1 MYNNLFAQKDFED
14 LNGMDEEEHLID
26 VDKNMGMDSNEFEM
40 NASTSADDL
49 DKELTEW
56 RKLSDQKDNSIPNFF
71 KTCDTTSSPTSSTP
85 IHVSTTPPLILSN
98 STNATTTHQ
107 EIVYNNNGYRIKSV
121 NSEYD
126 TNCNFEKN
134 GSTKVIF
141 HLKFI
146 NFILNE

>member
-141 HLKFI
+141 YLI
-146 NFILNE
+146 ILN